1 MTFGC
6 KAWNFSQKSAMQM
19 WQMVTDCCEQSE
31 RAQMGSSKSRLKWIG
46 CGSQHWTQILTDV
59 MLLLFE
65 TKTQIWASWRWA
77 DLQWSSRKSGTVHEC
92 ARDCKKT
99 CKKIV
104 KSCWIQ
110 DNQTCITVLP
120 CQAKICKPRDQRKRF
135 NILGL
140 RITFWQSWM
149 TSRQQ
154 VSLSHTSVRLYHLLH
169 LPL

>member
-46 CGSQHWTQILTDV
+46 CGSQHWTQILTEV
-59 MLLLFE
+59 MNLLFE
-65 TKTQIWASWRWA
+65 TKIQIWASWRSA
-77 DLQWSSRKSGTVHEC
+77 DFQWFSGKSGTVHEC
-92 ARDCKKT
+92 ARECKK
-99 CKKIV
+99 KNMQKRSSSLVESKIIKLASRYYLV
-104 KSCWIQ
+104 K
-110 DNQTCITVLP
+110 QTSANHAINENAL
-120 CQAKICKPRDQRKRF
+120 I
-135 NILGL
+135 L
-140 RITFWQSWM
+140 RITFWLSWM

-154 VSLSHTSVRLYHLLH
+154 VSLSHTSVRLYHVLH